1 MVLVAVVLGAF
12 GLMMVTGLV
21 LLYLKIAALADELRD
36 AREADALNLSIQLDA
51 IADKQQGTRLDL
63 TAIKGE
69 LSTGNERI
77 GALAL
82 HIEGPPSMRHP
93 TLPPVS
99 GAAARTPRDPAIL
112 AK

>member
-1 MVLVAVVLGAF
+1 MVFVAVVLAGF
-12 GLMMVTGLV
+12 GLVMIVGLV
-21 LLYLKIAALADELRD
+21 LLYLKIGALADELRD
-36 AREADALNLSIQLDA
+36 ARTADAHSLAVQLDA
-51 IADKQQGTRLDL
+51 IADKQQGTRHDLDRL
-63 TAIKGE
+63 TGE
-69 LSTGNERI
+69 LRTGHERI

-99 GAAARTPRDPAIL
+99 GAAPAKREAARL